1 MGVHPFSELECPDDI
16 VSICTGQVSS
26 DKVTVDQCISI
37 GKDQVKSLY
46 ESLPDGLYKPYLK
59 KVITM
64 AAGKNSVKVGDGD
77 VLDTTLIYS
86 CVMALQMTNTIF

>member
-37 GKDQVKSLY
+37 GKNQVKSLY
-46 ESLPDGLYKPYLK
+46 ESLPE
-59 KVITM
+59 
-64 AAGKNSVKVGDGD
+64 
-77 VLDTTLIYS
+77 
-86 CVMALQMTNTIF
+86 